1 MTVCQN
7 SKSIRKGH
15 IAVWLTVFLLGKA
28 TLALAAT
35 EEQSNFSKLGKEFEG
50 SVFPLMQKYCL
61 DCHSNEGQKGELDLE
76 QFRTLDDVRKVPK
89 VWQKVVEM
97 MEDEEMPPKKKPQFS
112 AGQRK
117 VFLGWIKSYLD

>member
-1 MTVCQN
+1 MTVFQ
-7 SKSIRKGH
+7 SFKYIRKAH

-61 DCHSNEGQKGELDLE
+61 DCHENEKQK
-76 QFRTLDDVRKVPK
+76 
-89 VWQKVVEM
+89 
-97 MEDEEMPPKKKPQFS
+97 
-112 AGQRK
+112 
-117 VFLGWIKSYLD
+117 